1 MKNQLFD
8 ISNKLA
14 LITGSSKGIGRSLAY
29 GLAGSGAR
37 VIINGRDQKK
47 IADTVKELNENGM
60 DAYSSAFDVNDKP
73 AVEGQIEKIEN
84 ELGPIDILINNAG
97 IQIRGSLEDFDLDSW
112 QKILDVNL
120 TGVFIVSQ
128 CVAKRMIKRKSGKII
143 NICSLQSDL
152 ARPTIAP
159 YAASKGGVRMLTRA
173 MSAEWAKYNIQVNGI
188 GPGYFET
195 DMTRPLVQDKDFDA
209 WIKKRTPAGRWGD
222 VSELTGAA
230 IFFSSKASDFINGQL
245 IYVDGGLST
254 TI

>member
-1 MKNQLFD
+1 MNNQLFD

-14 LITGSSKGIGRSLAY
+14 LITGSSKGIGKSLAY
-29 GLAGSGAR
+29 GLAASGAR
-37 VIINGRDQKK
+37 IVINGRDKKK
-47 IADTVKELNENGM
+47 IAGTVKELKENGM
-60 DAYSSAFDVNDKP
+60 DVYSSAFDVNDKP
-73 AVEGQIEKIEN
+73 SVEAQIEKIEN
-84 ELGPIDILINNAG
+84 ELGSIDILINNAG
-97 IQIRGSLEDFDLDSW
+97 IQIRGPLEDFELDSW
-112 QKILDVNL
+112 QRILDVNL

-128 CVAKRMIKRKSGKII
+128 CVAKKMIGRKSGKII

-188 GPGYFET
+188 GPGYFKT
-195 DMTRPLVQDKDFDA
+195 DMTKSLVQDKDFDA
-209 WIKKRTPAGRWGD
+209 WIKKRTPAQRWGD
-222 VSELTGAA
+222 VNELTGAA
-230 IFFSSKASDFINGQL
+230 IFLSSKASDFINGQL

>member
-1 MKNQLFD
+1 MNNQLFD

-14 LITGSSKGIGRSLAY
+14 LITGSSKGIGKSLAY
-29 GLAGSGAR
+29 GLASSGAR
-37 VIINGRDQKK
+37 VVINGRDQKK
-47 IADTVKELNENGM
+47 IADTVKELKEYGM
-60 DAYSSAFDVNDKP
+60 DVYSSAFDVNDKP
-73 AVEGQIEKIEN
+73 SVEVQIEKIEN
-84 ELGPIDILINNAG
+84 ELGSIDILINNAG
-97 IQIRGSLEDFDLDSW
+97 IQIRGALEDFELDSW

-128 CVAKRMIKRKSGKII
+128 CVVRKMIKRKSGKII

-173 MSAEWAKYNIQVNGI
+173 MSAEWAKYNIQINGI

-195 DMTRPLVQDKDFDA
+195 DMTKPLVQNEDFDA

-222 VSELTGAA
+222 VSELTGTA
-230 IFFSSKASDFINGQL
+230 IFLSSKASDFINGQL